1 MPISSSSQQN
11 HVPIMVV
18 GNHVYPKNPPHLY
31 SSSDTEQ
38 GYSRKKKGEKFVYL
52 STRGK
57 PIKNKQKLERI
68 EKLGIPPAWKQVWI
82 CRNKNGH
89 LQAVGRDERNR
100 KQSIYHPDWNEY
112 RNKTKFLKLQE
123 FGYALPSLRKAIKK
137 DLRKRSWTK
146 EKVVALAIELMQE
159 GLLRIGSDRYLNS
172 NKTYGLTTLRRKH
185 IKIDEEARNKIS
197 LCYKAKSNKT
207 RTVSLSNKSLIK
219 KLKEC
224 AALSGQELFRYKD
237 TDKKWYRI
245 NSHDVNEYL
254 EKTMEHH
261 FTAKTFRTWGGSVL
275 TLELFEEA
283 KKELELNPRKKLETV
298 LVRKVA
304 QKLGNTVS
312 ICRNYYIHPEVL
324 SEVLTK
330 STEEIEQQ
338 TEVFLEEKGKE
349 KTEFAKS
356 FSSFLDEYSKYE
368 LQLLAILEKAAQKTY
383 EELL

>member
-1 MPISSSSQQN
+1 MPLSSISKQN
-11 HVPIMVV
+11 KIPIMVV
-18 GNHVYPKNPPHLY
+18 GNHVYPKYPPHLY
-31 SSSDTEQ
+31 YSSDTEK
-38 GYSRKKKGEKFVYL
+38 GYTRKKQEKKFVYL

-57 PIKNKQKLERI
+57 LLKSERKLKRI
-68 EKLGIPPAWKQVWI
+68 EKLVIPPAWTEVWI

-100 KQSIYHPDWNEY
+100 KQSIYHPDWKEY
-112 RNKTKFLKLQE
+112 RNKTKFLKIQE
-123 FGYALPSLRKAIKK
+123 FGYELPKLRKAITK
-137 DLRKRSWTK
+137 DLHKKHWNK

-172 NKTYGLTTLRRKH
+172 NRTYGLTTLRRKH
-185 IKIDEEARNKIS
+185 IKIDEEVKNKIS

-237 TDKKWYRI
+237 ENKKWHRI
-245 NSHDVNEYL
+245 NSQDVNDYL
-254 EKTMEHH
+254 DQKMKSH

-283 KKELELNPRKKLETV
+283 KKELAENQRKKLETI

-304 QKLGNTVS
+304 KKLGNTISV
-312 ICRNYYIHPEVL
+312 CRSYYIHPEVL

-338 TEVFLEEKGKE
+338 TEKFLQQKSKEE
-349 KTEFAKS
+349 TEFAKS
-356 FSSFLDEYSKYE
+356 FSSSLDEYSKYE
-368 LQLLAILEKAAQKTY
+368 LQLLAILEKSAQKTH